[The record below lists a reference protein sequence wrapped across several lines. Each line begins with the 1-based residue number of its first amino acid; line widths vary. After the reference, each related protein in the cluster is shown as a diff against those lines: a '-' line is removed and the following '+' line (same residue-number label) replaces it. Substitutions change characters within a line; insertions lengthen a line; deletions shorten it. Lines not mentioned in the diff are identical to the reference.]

1 MLLIVEKR
9 EQSMHETLFKLFS
22 KLNKPT
28 NGIGMT
34 EIITFFLPLIMV
46 STSTQNLSIFSTLIS
61 RCLACNH
68 ACNSWAF
75 IILFLLRL
83 LSIVIRS
90 CPRGGTLKNQPPG
103 QSQKIFRS
111 PSNAFCRFKL
121 RPPSAPVIRTYFLLN
136 VEITPLQQHK
146 T

>member
-1 MLLIVEKR
+1 MVEIR

-75 IILFLLRL
+75 IILLFTTSLINRY
-83 LSIVIRS
+83 SFMPQGR
-90 CPRGGTLKNQPPG
+90 N
-103 QSQKIFRS
+103 SQKLGTRLVTENF
-111 PSNAFCRFKL
+111 
-121 RPPSAPVIRTYFLLN
+121 
-136 VEITPLQQHK
+136 
-146 T
+146 